1 MATHN
6 ENRPVGKGIKKK
18 YKEKLGPD
26 GVELEDAEKKYDG
39 DAEAGVDAQV
49 DQLNEMPTD
58 PTVQPKERGE

>member
-6 ENRPVGKGIKKK
+6 ENRPVGKGIKKN

-26 GVELEDAEKKYDG
+26 GVELENADKKYDG

-49 DQLNEMPTD
+49 DQLNDMPNDPTD
-58 PTVQPKERGE
+58 QPKKKQ